1 MTREVQRAALMIS
14 WEPVVRVSR
23 GKGSAAGGAPAPA
36 PGSVLFPEVGSS
48 WSAPVNTR
56 PRAGRKCLQG
66 KKSVSKRPLCR
77 VRGEPGMGRGPNMC
91 AVQKRTLS
99 REGRRP
105 RYSQSHCKPIR
116 RPWAQSRGLDLGW
129 GSGLQQGE
137 ESRRPNAE
145 RILRTKDKQL
155 SFCDGMKYISAP

>member
-1 MTREVQRAALMIS
+1 MTREVQRAAPMIS

-23 GKGSAAGGAPAPA
+23 EKGSAAGGAPAPA
-36 PGSVLFPEVGSS
+36 PGSVLSPEVGSS
-48 WSAPVNTR
+48 WSEPVNTR

-99 REGRRP
+99 QEGRRP

-137 ESRRPNAE
+137 ESCRVVPM
-145 RILRTKDKQL
+145 LRGSYEQKINSCL
-155 SFCDGMKYISAP
+155 SVMA